1 MAAKGKVR
9 RGEIH
14 VRVNVST
21 TSVSLLRASNAEART
36 GFLPSQKSTQDT
48 RLRFTAQCV
57 ITRHSRHRTGVHT
70 VRMRV
75 YCTTSLGTPVTAYVY
90 HST

>member
-48 RLRFTAQCV
+48 
-57 ITRHSRHRTGVHT
+57 IHSGQRNGYNSTLKTPDRRTYRTDAGI
-70 VRMRV
+70 
-75 YCTTSLGTPVTAYVY
+75 LY
-90 HST
+90 H

>member
-48 RLRFTAQCV
+48 RLRFTRAMRYNS
-57 ITRHSRHRTGVHT
+57 TLKTPDRRTYRTDAGI
-70 VRMRV
+70 
-75 YCTTSLGTPVTAYVY
+75 LY
-90 HST
+90 H

>member
-48 RLRFTAQCV
+48 IHAAQRGYNS
-57 ITRHSRHRTGVHT
+57 TLKTPDRRTYRTDAGI
-70 VRMRV
+70 
-75 YCTTSLGTPVTAYVY
+75 LY
-90 HST
+90 H